1 MRATLKIFAVV
12 ALWATSWHV
21 GLAQEAPPT
30 ILEIELE
37 NRVQYVGDISDFS
50 KLASDPNVT
59 PTVPLKTFVPVLII
73 ADIVAVNTQP
83 VMGTAVFHL
92 RQINLR
98 TAPNAGQAIADVVRN
113 NVVDI
118 RFEVLKSDGTPI
130 GTIMASGMGGGPPP
144 PGAPSGVLVGNVAIV
159 GGTGAFLGARGQV
172 GQGMIFRADRIASM
186 SEDPANRRRNCSPP
200 FPPCGRVLYV
210 LQLIPPVHPDVFQR
224 H

>member
-37 NRVQYVGDISDFS
+37 NRVQYVDDISDFS

-83 VMGTAVFHL
+83 VMGL
-92 RQINLR
+92 SS
-98 TAPNAGQAIADVVRN
+98 P
-113 NVVDI
+113 
-118 RFEVLKSDGTPI
+118 SDQPEDG
-130 GTIMASGMGGGPPP
+130 SQCW
-144 PGAPSGVLVGNVAIV
+144 PG
-159 GGTGAFLGARGQV
+159 
-172 GQGMIFRADRIASM
+172 
-186 SEDPANRRRNCSPP
+186 NR
-200 FPPCGRVLYV
+200 
-210 LQLIPPVHPDVFQR
+210 
-224 H
+224 